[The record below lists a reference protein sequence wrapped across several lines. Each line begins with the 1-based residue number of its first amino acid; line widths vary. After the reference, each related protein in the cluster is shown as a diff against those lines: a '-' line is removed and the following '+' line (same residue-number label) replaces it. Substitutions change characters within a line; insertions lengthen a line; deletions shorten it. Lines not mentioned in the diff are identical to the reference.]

1 MPNKPMEVV
10 YVKQQH
16 LVEMIHH
23 ARQEAPLEACGILAG
38 EKHRVAE
45 IYRARNVDRSP
56 TSYRLDPEEQYRI
69 FVDIEDKGLDIV
81 GIYHSHPSSPAVPS
95 NIDLGKA
102 YYPEAFY
109 FVISLMDPARPE
121 VRAFTIANG
130 ESRESEI
137 VMA

>member
-10 YVKQQH
+10 YVTEQH
-16 LVEMIHH
+16 LAEMIDH
-23 ARQEAPLEACGILAG
+23 AREEAPLEACGILAG
-38 EKHRVAE
+38 QKHRVAE
-45 IYRARNVDRSP
+45 TYRARNVDQSP
-56 TSYRLDPEEQYRI
+56 TSYQLDPEEQYRI
-69 FVDIEDKGLDIV
+69 FIDIEDKGLDIV

-130 ESRESEI
+130 ESKECEI
-137 VMA
+137 VIA